1 MSVPK
6 KLRVAL
12 VGTDSL
18 KAQEIKR
25 VLESR
30 PFPLASVEFYDPDVK
45 EAYSKLT
52 DFKDEPK
59 VIQALTDDSLE
70 GLDLVFLA
78 ADPETDRRC
87 GLLAEKLGFKAID
100 LSEAFNDRP
109 DVPLIVAGVNDQDL
123 QPAKARL
130 VANPH
135 PATIILGHLFQP
147 ILNGPGIA
155 KAIAFILQPA
165 SAFGGA
171 GIEELAGQSVSLFSG
186 TALPTGVFKQ
196 QMAFNLLSHTDTEA
210 PSGTGFTLTERRI
223 VAEVR
228 RVLHRPELA
237 LSLSVIQASQFHTYG
252 IMSYLELERDADL
265 PGMERV
271 FADNPNLKRTASDEP
286 CSVSCILVAGKD
298 EVFIGQV
305 KKEESLPRAFWVW
318 SMADNLTRGS
328 ALNAFDIARRLAG
341 GAGPS

>member
-1 MSVPK
+1 MSSPK
-6 KLRVAL
+6 KLRLAVI
-12 VGTDSL
+12 GTDSL
-18 KAQEIKR
+18 RAKEIKR
-25 VLESR
+25 VLESQ
-30 PFPLASVEFYDPDVK
+30 PFPLASIEFYDPDVK
-45 EAYSKLT
+45 EAFSKLT
-52 DFKDEPK
+52 DFEHEPK
-59 VIQALTDDSLE
+59 VIQALTDESLE

-87 GLLAEKLGFKAID
+87 GALAAKLGFKAID

-123 QPAKARL
+123 EPAKAGI

-135 PATIILGHLFQP
+135 PATIILGHLFEP
-147 ILNGPGIA
+147 ILRGPGIA

-171 GIEELAGQSVSLFSG
+171 GIDELAGQSVSLFSG

-196 QMAFNLLSHTDTEA
+196 QMAFNLLSHTEA
-210 PSGTGFTLTERRI
+210 PSDTGFSPTERRI
-223 VAEVR
+223 ITEVR

-237 LSLSVIQASQFHTYG
+237 LSLSVIQGSQFHTYG
-252 IMSYLELERDADL
+252 IMSYLELERETDL
-265 PGMERV
+265 AGMERV
-271 FADNPNLKRTASDEP
+271 FADNPALKRTASKEP
-286 CSVSCILVAGKD
+286 CSVSCISVAGKD

-305 KKEESLPRAFWVW
+305 KKEESLPRGFWVW

-328 ALNAFDIARRLAG
+328 ALNAFDIARRIAG

>member
-1 MSVPK
+1 MSSPK

-18 KAQEIKR
+18 RAQEIKR
-25 VLESR
+25 VLETH
-30 PFPLASVEFYDPDVK
+30 PFPLAGIEFYDPDVK

-59 VIQALTDDSLE
+59 VIQALTDQSLE

-78 ADPETDRRC
+78 ADPETDRRW
-87 GLLAEKLGFKAID
+87 GLLAEKLGFRAID

-109 DVPLIVAGVNDQDL
+109 EVPLIVAGVNDQDL
-123 QPAKARL
+123 VPAKARL

-135 PATIILGHLFQP
+135 PATIILGHIFEPVLR
-147 ILNGPGIA
+147 GPGIA

-171 GIEELAGQSVSLFSG
+171 GIDELAGQSVSLFSG

-196 QMAFNLLSHTDTEA
+196 QMAFNLLSHTEA
-210 PSGTGFTLTERRI
+210 PSGTGFSPTERRI

-228 RVLHRPELA
+228 RVLHRPDLA
-237 LSLSVIQASQFHTYG
+237 LSLSVIQAPQFHTYG

-265 PGMERV
+265 AGMERV
-271 FADNPNLKRTASDEP
+271 FEASPYLKRTASDEP
-286 CSVSCILVAGKD
+286 CSVSCISVAGKD

-305 KKEESLPRAFWVW
+305 KKEESLPRGFWVW

-328 ALNAFDIARRLAG
+328 ALNAFDIALRLAG